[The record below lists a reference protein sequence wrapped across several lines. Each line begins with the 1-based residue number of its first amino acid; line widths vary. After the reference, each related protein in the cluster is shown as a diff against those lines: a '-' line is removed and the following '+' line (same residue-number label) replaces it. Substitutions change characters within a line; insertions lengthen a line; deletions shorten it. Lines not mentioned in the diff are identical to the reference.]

1 MEFILELNF
10 ISSASFP
17 ELFPYD
23 SYEASL
29 QQFNFLKLFSLLK
42 LLHMT
47 LARARTPTHTH
58 TEMLLV
64 VK

>member
-10 ISSASFP
+10 SSSASFP

-42 LLHMT
+42 LLNMT
-47 LARARTPTHTH
+47 LARAHVRVRTH